1 MRDSAANLLGARP
14 TARVLH
20 IGKYFPPVT
29 GGIERFLA
37 DLVGAQRAAG
47 NDVSVLVHANESTDT
62 GADPAWV
69 MRCPVWFRLIFAP
82 ISPAFPFWLSRAIER
97 FAPDVLHLHMPNLS
111 CFWALLLP
119 AARALPW
126 VVHWHADVE
135 PSRFRLALRL
145 SYPHYRIFERA
156 ILEHAQ
162 AIVATS
168 PQYLEASS
176 ALRPWRLKCHVIP
189 LGLDPGRLAEIGPKE
204 TVGLWHGNGLRL
216 LSIGRLTYYK
226 GFDTLIRAVAGAT
239 DMELVIVGEGEERSS
254 LEKVLAE
261 HGNPHWI
268 RLLGQADDATC
279 QRLLASCDVF
289 CLPSRERTE
298 AFGMVLL
305 EAMRYG
311 KPLIASQLEGSG
323 VTWVVQDGRN
333 GVLVPPDNPPAW
345 RESLATLAREPQH
358 RQELGE
364 SGRTRFEREFDIATT
379 ASRLSD
385 LYASVP
391 AEDRAAT
398 VRKHHPLIVIP
409 ARDEAATIGSV
420 IAAVHAGG
428 YPDVVVVDD
437 GSRDDT
443 AAIATAA
450 GATMLRAPLRQG
462 AWGAMQTGIR
472 YAVRNGYPGVV
483 TMDADGQ
490 HEPAYLE
497 QLLKAGE
504 TADVVIGA
512 CPARGSR
519 LRRLAWAYFRFLTGF
534 NFEDLTSGFRYYNSS
549 ACCQLAA
556 KEATLLDYQDIG
568 VLLLL
573 RKARFRIREVAVVM
587 NPRQVGASRVFDSWP
602 TVMRYM
608 AETTLLCMARWKI
621 RPPRP

>member
-1 MRDSAANLLGARP
+1 MRDSAANLPGARP
-14 TARVLH
+14 RTRVLH
-20 IGKYFPPVT
+20 VGKYFPPVT
-29 GGIERFLA
+29 GGMERFLG

-47 NDVSVLVHANESTDT
+47 ADVSVLVHASKSTDS
-62 GADPAWV
+62 GADPAWI

-82 ISPAFPFWLSRAIER
+82 ISPSFPFWLSRAIER

-135 PSRFRLALRL
+135 PSRFRVALRL

-156 ILEHAQ
+156 VLERAL

-176 ALRPWRLKCHVIP
+176 ALRPWRLKCHAIP
-189 LGLDPGRLAEIGPKE
+189 LGLDPGRLAEVGRHE
-204 TVGLWHGNGLRL
+204 TAGLWHGDGLRL
-216 LSIGRLTYYK
+216 LAIGRLTYYK

-254 LEKVLAE
+254 LEKALAE

-311 KPLIASQLEGSG
+311 KPLIASQLDGSG
-323 VTWVVQDGRN
+323 VSWVVQDGRN
-333 GVLVPPDNPPAW
+333 GVLVPPDDPTAW
-345 RESLATLAREPQH
+345 REALATLAKDPQH
-358 RQELGE
+358 RQQLGE
-364 SGRTRFEREFDIATT
+364 AGRSRFEREFDIANT

-385 LYASVP
+385 LYATLP

-398 VRKHHPLIVIP
+398 ARKRHPLIVIP
-409 ARDEAATIGSV
+409 ARDEAVTIGSV
-420 IAAVHAGG
+420 IGAIRAQGF
-428 YPDVVVVDD
+428 PDIVVVDD
-437 GSRDDT
+437 DSRDDT
-443 AAIATAA
+443 AAIASAA
-450 GATMLRAPLRQG
+450 GARVLRAPLPQG

-472 YAVRNGYPGVV
+472 YAVRNGYPCVV

-512 CPARGSR
+512 YPARGSR
-519 LRRLAWAYFRFLTGF
+519 LRRLAWAYFKFLTDF

-549 ACCQLAA
+549 ACWQLAA
-556 KEATLLDYQDIG
+556 EEATLLDYQDIG

-573 RKARFRIREVAVVM
+573 HKARFRIREIAVVM
-587 NPRQVGASRVFDSWP
+587 HPREAGASRIFNSWP
-602 TVMRYM
+602 TVARYM